1 VSARVGIILPARNAE
16 STIKRSVD
24 SVLDQTFKD
33 FVLYCIVN
41 GSGDNTK
48 SILESY
54 NDDRIR
60 VLEGPVAGLV
70 PALNFG
76 LQSAGNELIARQ
88 DADDLWYP
96 EKLQKQ
102 VEFLDTN
109 PGIHVVGCQI
119 RLVDANGKPNE
130 NQGNPYPTEDA
141 GIRNSM
147 LGGWNAI
154 PHPGVVFRRE
164 LLLRTGGYDDTYHM
178 SEDYYLW
185 LRALKWFRF
194 ANLPEVLMDYT
205 AVHNLNYDPRV
216 VQLLWQAQGQIKAI
230 LSSYGR

>member
-1 VSARVGIILPARNAE
+1 MSARVGVILPARNVE
-16 STIKRSVD
+16 STIRRSVD
-24 SVLDQTFKD
+24 SVLAQTFKD

-41 GSGDNTK
+41 GSSDSTK
-48 SILESY
+48 SILDSY
-54 NDDRIR
+54 DDDRIR
-60 VLEGPVAGLV
+60 VLESPVAGLV

-76 LQSAGNELIARQ
+76 LQIAGNELIARQ

-102 VEFLDTN
+102 VEFLDKS
-109 PGIHVVGCQI
+109 PGVHVVGCQI
-119 RLVDANGKPNE
+119 RLVDSTGKPTE
-130 NQGNPYPTEDA
+130 NQGNPYPTEDS

-205 AVHNLNYDPRV
+205 AVHNPNYDPRV